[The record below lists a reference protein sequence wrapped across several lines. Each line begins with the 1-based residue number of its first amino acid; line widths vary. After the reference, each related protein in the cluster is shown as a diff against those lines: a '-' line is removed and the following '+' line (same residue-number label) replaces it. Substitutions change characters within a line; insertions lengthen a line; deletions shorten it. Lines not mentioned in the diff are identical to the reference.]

1 MTRMTPCN
9 AWCGEKEGDLRDTS
23 ISLGSMASTLLCAGE
38 DKVKLLR
45 VVDGI
50 EHGQDGTAGV
60 SKDVLHAVAEHH
72 LVEDLATGHAHER
85 VVVVWL
91 DI

>member
-1 MTRMTPCN
+1 M
-9 AWCGEKEGDLRDTS
+9 S
-23 ISLGSMASTLLCAGE
+23 STLLSTGE
-38 DKVKLLR
+38 DKLKLLR

-60 SKDVLHAVAEHH
+60 SKDVLDAVAKHH
-72 LVEDLATGHAHER
+72 LVEDLTTGHAHER

>member
-1 MTRMTPCN
+1 
-9 AWCGEKEGDLRDTS
+9 
-23 ISLGSMASTLLCAGE
+23 MASTLLGAGE
-38 DKVKLLR
+38 DKLKLLR

-50 EHGQDGTAGV
+50 EHGQDSTTRV
-60 SKDVLHAVAEHH
+60 SKDVLDAVAEHH
-72 LVEDLATGHAHER
+72 LMEDLTTGHAHER